1 MPAFLGSEGVLA
13 YAHLAL
19 AGFRRY
25 STYRQ
30 AMFAGLAT
38 NVVFGLLRM
47 AVLVA
52 AVAQGPIAGYD
63 VAATATCV
71 WLGQGIMAFVLLWG
85 DKALADRVRSGD
97 VVVDLYRPWHL
108 QAALFAEDLGRG
120 GFALLVRFVPPVVF
134 GALLFPFRR
143 PRPETFPLFAVS
155 LLLALAVS
163 FGMRFLLDTAAF
175 WLLDNKG
182 LLSMYALATWLLCG
196 LSVPLAFFPGWART
210 ALAFTPFPS
219 ILQSPVDVFLEHGHA
234 WTTLAH
240 QAGWAVLVY
249 AAGHVVLR
257 RAVRKVVVQA
267 G

>member
-1 MPAFLGSEGVLA
+1 MLA
-13 YAHLAL
+13 YARLAL

-52 AVAQGPIAGYD
+52 AVSQGPIAGYD
-63 VAATATCV
+63 VAATATYV
-71 WLGQGIMAFVLLWG
+71 WLGQGIMAFVVLWG
-85 DKALADRVRSGD
+85 DKALAERVRSGD

-108 QAALFAEDLGRG
+108 QAALFAEDLGRA
-120 GFALLVRFVPPVVF
+120 GFALLVRFVPPVLF
-134 GALLFPFRR
+134 GALLFPFHW
-143 PRPETFPLFAVS
+143 PRPAAFPLFAVS

-163 FGMRFLLDTAAF
+163 FGMRFLLNTAAF
-175 WLLDNKG
+175 WLLDSRG
-182 LLSMYALATWLLCG
+182 LLGLYTLATWLLCG

-219 ILQSPVDVFLEHGHA
+219 MLQSPVDVFLEHGAA

-240 QAGWAVLVY
+240 QAGWAVLVL
-249 AAGHVVLR
+249 AAGHLALR
-257 RAVRKVVVQA
+257 RAVRKVVVQ
-267 G
+267 GG